1 MRNEPNLKPRM
12 NEQEKISPEQE
23 TAAKSIL
30 SHFENAFRWVILL
43 AQMQS
48 GKSNAYMFLAFELL
62 RKKKSRKSCHI
73 GRFSRQRAGGTIEK
87 I

>member
-1 MRNEPNLKPRM
+1 M

-62 RKKKSRKSCHI
+62 RKKK
-73 GRFSRQRAGGTIEK
+73 
-87 I
+87 